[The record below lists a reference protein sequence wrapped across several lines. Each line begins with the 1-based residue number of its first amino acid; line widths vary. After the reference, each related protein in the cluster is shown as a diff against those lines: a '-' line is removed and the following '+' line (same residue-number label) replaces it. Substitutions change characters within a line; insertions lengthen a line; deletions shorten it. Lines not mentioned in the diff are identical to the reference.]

1 MAGTITTHGLKEIL
15 RTGLNSYN
23 VAVRALDGSNTLI
36 TDSIVNFGTAAN
48 RTVSIPQTVLTIP
61 AGQTVKKIELR
72 AEGDTLWSLDV
83 DFAFV
88 LQGTLTLNI
97 SFSLPVTTGFTSAG
111 LTYLLGNGLRNQS
124 LSVVFLGGAPILVS
138 GSFGTETNNSVSLA
152 SSVTGNV
159 PQGTT
164 INRIDIAI
172 PGIATNL
179 LEITGLNY
187 PFNDASGT
195 IALTALTVTL
205 TN

>member
-1 MAGTITTHGLKEIL
+1 MAGTITTFGLKEIL
-15 RTGLNSYN
+15 RDGLNSYN
-23 VAVRALDGSNTLI
+23 VAVRALDASNILI
-36 TDSIVNFGTAAN
+36 TDSVVNFGTAAN
-48 RTVSIPQTVLTIP
+48 RSISIPQVVLEIP
-61 AGQTVKKIELR
+61 GGETVKKIQLF
-72 AEGDTLWSLDV
+72 ANSAALWELDV

-97 SFSLPVTTGFTSAG
+97 SFSLPVTSGFTSAG
-111 LTYLLGNGLRNQS
+111 LNYLLGNGLRNQS
-124 LSVVFLGGAPILVS
+124 ISVVFLGGAPISVS
-138 GSFGTETNNSVSLA
+138 GSFGTETNNSISLA

-164 INRIDIAI
+164 ITGVDVSI

-179 LEITGLNY
+179 LEIRGLNNS
-187 PFNDASGT
+187 FASASGT